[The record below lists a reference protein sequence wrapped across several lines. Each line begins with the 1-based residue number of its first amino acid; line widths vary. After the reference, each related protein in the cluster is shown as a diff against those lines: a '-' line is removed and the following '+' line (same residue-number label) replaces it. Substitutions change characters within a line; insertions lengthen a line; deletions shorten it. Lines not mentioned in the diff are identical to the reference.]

1 MHPLLNIAIS
11 AARRAGK
18 TIMHK
23 SYRVDQLKFD
33 LKGARDFVSEVD
45 VLAEQQIV
53 ETIQDAYPHHAIV
66 AEEMHSVPGN
76 DYEWII
82 DPLDGT
88 LNYLHGIPQFCI
100 SIAIRQNRQLAHAV
114 VYDPVHEELFTAS
127 KGAGAHLND
136 RRIRASAI
144 RKLDY
149 ALIGTGFPYRELDNV
164 ELWVAIFRELSKKT
178 SGVRRPGSAALD
190 LAYVACGRFDG
201 FWESGLKLWDIA
213 AGALL
218 VQESGGI
225 VSDFY
230 GDQDFLET
238 GMVVAGNS
246 HLYDDLARIV
256 TRKYKEH
263 NSQQQNS

>member
-33 LKGARDFVSEVD
+33 LKGARDFVTDVD
-45 VLAEQQIV
+45 LLAEQQIV
-53 ETIQDAYPHHAIV
+53 EIIRDAYPHHAIV
-66 AEEMHSVPGN
+66 AEEKHSVAGSEC
-76 DYEWII
+76 EWII

-88 LNYLHGIPQFCI
+88 LNYLHGVPQYCI

-114 VYDPVHEELFTAS
+114 VYNPVHEELFTAS
-127 KGAGAHLND
+127 RGAGAHLND

-144 RKLDY
+144 RNLDH
-149 ALIGTGFPYRELDNV
+149 ALIGTGFPFRELDNV
-164 ELWVAIFRELSKKT
+164 ELWLDIFRELSKKT
-178 SGVRRPGSAALD
+178 AGVRRPGSAALD

-225 VSDFY
+225 ISDFD
-230 GDQDFLET
+230 GDQNFLET

-246 HLYDDLARIV
+246 LLYDELARIV
-256 TRKYKEH
+256 ASKYRKH
-263 NSQQQNS
+263 LSQPQN